1 MPQGI
6 DEEQSRKM
14 PVSTS
19 LFHIHAHT
27 CTTCTHTP
35 VVFIKNKTHNKEQS
49 PQDLNNSYLSLKS
62 VHIIGEVCFGGQ
74 ARAEPDT
81 FCRVPSTDRMLQN
94 PLLFP
99 TCGNTAGETLSPSC
113 CAP

>member
-6 DEEQSRKM
+6 GGEQSRKM

-19 LFHIHAHT
+19 LFHIHAH
-27 CTTCTHTP
+27 TCTHTP

-49 PQDLNNSYLSLKS
+49 PQDLKNSYLSLKS

-74 ARAEPDT
+74 AHAEPDT

-94 PLLFP
+94 PSLFP